1 MLLARMKA
9 STATTSNNNNTQ
21 QREIMAYKCIQNNV
35 VYTRKCIHNKR
46 VPPSLSN
53 HTCVLHTRGIKYFVL
68 A

>member
-1 MLLARMKA
+1 MKA
-9 STATTSNNNNTQ
+9 STATTSNNNNTPQ

-46 VPPSLSN
+46 VPPSLNN